1 MSTTIKSVTRRPP
14 SVLSIFLVLA
24 CIVAGVSDA
33 VAATNDPPGYSRGEA
48 LDISQGAIGRA
59 LADYTLRDIN
69 GQPFSLS
76 QLEGKP
82 LVISMIYTSCHHI
95 CPMITK
101 NLGETIDVAQEALG
115 EDSFSVVTVGFD
127 WRIDT
132 PERMRQFESEQGARG
147 VPNWHF
153 LATEAGIVDELSD
166 NLGFL
171 FYPSAK
177 GFDHLAQATIIDADG
192 NIYRQVYGVDV
203 EMTAIV
209 EPLKELVFNTP
220 RSAGFIEHWVSTFK
234 LFCTVYDPKK
244 DRYRFDYSIF
254 MAIITGV
261 LSLGLALVFIVREW
275 RQAR

>member
-1 MSTTIKSVTRRPP
+1 MFATIKPIAWRPP
-14 SVLSIFLVLA
+14 SVLFTSLVLA
-24 CIVAGVSDA
+24 CIVAGVTPARA
-33 VAATNDPPGYSRGEA
+33 VTETPEYDRGDA
-48 LDISQGAIGRA
+48 LDISQAAIGRE
-59 LADYTLRDIN
+59 LGDYSLRDTR

-76 QLEGKP
+76 QLKGKP

-101 NLGETIDVAQEALG
+101 NLGEAIDVAQEALG
-115 EDSFSVVTVGFD
+115 EDSFAVVTVGFD
-127 WRIDT
+127 WRVDT
-132 PERMRQFESEQGARG
+132 PERMRQFASEQGAQG

-153 LATEAGIVDELSD
+153 LATEAGVVDDLSD
-166 NLGFL
+166 SLGFL

-177 GFDHLAQATIIDADG
+177 GFDHLAQATIIDANG
-192 NIYRQVYGVDV
+192 VIYRQVYGVDV

-234 LFCTVYDPKK
+234 LFCTVYDPNS

-254 MAIITGV
+254 MTIFAGV
-261 LSLGLALVFIVREW
+261 ISLGLALWFIVREW